1 MNFFLKLFQK
11 KTTLKTDINKSFD
24 EIYSDLG
31 MFEYLDDGFKIESK
45 DFSRIIKWSEIDKI
59 NAYKKDLYAYDLVV
73 MEIICEEN
81 TLTINEESPGWFQL
95 VLKLKENFETIPK
108 DWDMNIT
115 QPAFATNF
123 ITIYSKS

>member
-11 KTTLKTDINKSFD
+11 KSTVKTDINKSFD

-45 DFSRIIKWSEIDKI
+45 DFSRIIKWSDIDKI
-59 NAYKKDLYAYDLVV
+59 NAYKKDLYTYDLVV

-81 TLTINEESPGWFQL
+81 ALTINEESPGWFQL
-95 VLKLKENFETIPK
+95 ILKLKIIFETIPK
-108 DWDMNIT
+108 DWEMNII
-115 QPAFATNF
+115 QPTFATNF
-123 ITIYSKS
+123 TTIYNKM